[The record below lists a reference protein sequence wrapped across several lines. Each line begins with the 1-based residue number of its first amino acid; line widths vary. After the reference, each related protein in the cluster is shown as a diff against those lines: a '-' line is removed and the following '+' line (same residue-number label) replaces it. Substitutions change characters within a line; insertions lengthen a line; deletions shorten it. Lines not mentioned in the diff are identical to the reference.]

1 MTWEDE
7 QESEPTSSAG
17 DSTESSEGEDGVSD
31 GEDERLGSVIRFS
44 HSKLPVSL
52 GESPVIVRQSCGVK
66 QQKLCNFAREGRF
79 SCGLH

>member
-1 MTWEDE
+1 MMWEDE

-17 DSTESSEGEDGVSD
+17 DSTGSSEGEDGVSD

-52 GESPVIVRQSCGVK
+52 G
-66 QQKLCNFAREGRF
+66 LCNFTREGGF